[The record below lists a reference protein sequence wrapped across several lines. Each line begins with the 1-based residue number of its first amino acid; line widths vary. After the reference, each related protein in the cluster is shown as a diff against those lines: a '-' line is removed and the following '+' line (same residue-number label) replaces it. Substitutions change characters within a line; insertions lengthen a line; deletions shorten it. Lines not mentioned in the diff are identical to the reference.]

1 VFVSK
6 GGRNRREKDN
16 EGGLGCIKSKQKHT
30 CNMIVAW
37 TLENKND
44 VRNKK
49 RLEIILEYS
58 SMSSRCL
65 KWG

>member
-1 VFVSK
+1 
-6 GGRNRREKDN
+6 
-16 EGGLGCIKSKQKHT
+16 
-30 CNMIVAW
+30 MIVAW